1 MRKGFAYDALA
12 GCSKGDVSGGLQTH
26 KGWLPP
32 PSWGLCRNRSGAGVL
47 RHFIYV
53 ISISMKESKA
63 EWFLLFF
70 IK

>member
-1 MRKGFAYDALA
+1 MGLA

-26 KGWLPP
+26 KGWLLHPAGFVQKP
-32 PSWGLCRNRSGAGVL
+32 EWSGVL

-63 EWFLLFF
+63 EWFLLFLLSSH
-70 IK
+70 